1 MTAFHSILIF
11 NILDVASFP
20 EWDPAIKIADAA
32 PSVVHEL
39 YYVFEQTSNKNIAES
54 WHDAVHFKDEAQNQF
69 LLGIISLEHRAV
81 ADRIFWGI
89 CRKIQGLAKRLKY
102 MPDDLKSLDQYLADK
117 YFCNFSIFQSLPDSW
132 AINQVFPIMPIQ
144 RLDEKPSR
152 KATLVDITCDSD
164 GKIDSFIGAQ
174 KIENTIPVHPIIK
187 DEPYAMGI
195 FLTGAYQEI
204 LGDLHNL
211 FGDTNA
217 FHVSLNEDGSL
228 KYQQIIEGENVT
240 DVLDYVQF
248 RADELAGRM
257 AGFLIHS
264 VQSGS
269 ISQEEADQFLAFY
282 KEGLAGYT
290 YHIKPSGN
298 DGG

>member
-1 MTAFHSILIF
+1 MALPIRRRLA
-11 NILDVASFP
+11 LDVRERSPTVDILWLF
-20 EWDPAIKIADAA
+20 DAG
-32 PSVVHEL
+32 EL
-39 YYVFEQTSNKNIAES
+39 AE
-54 WHDAVHFKDEAQNQF
+54 
-69 LLGIISLEHRAV
+69 LEV
-81 ADRIFWGI
+81 
-89 CRKIQGLAKRLKY
+89 L
-102 MPDDLKSLDQYLADK
+102 LADK

-144 RLDEKPSR
+144 RLNEQPTQN
-152 KATLVDITCDSD
+152 ATLVDITCDSD
-164 GKIDSFIGAQ
+164 GKIDSFIGAR
-174 KIENTIPVHPIIK
+174 NTESTLPVHPLIPGEQYTI
-187 DEPYAMGI
+187 GI

-217 FHVSLNEDGSL
+217 FHVSLNPDGSL

-264 VQSGS
+264 VQKGA
-269 ISQEEADQFLAFY
+269 ISQEEADSFLAFY

-290 YHIKPSGN
+290 YLIKPSGN
-298 DGG
+298 GGD